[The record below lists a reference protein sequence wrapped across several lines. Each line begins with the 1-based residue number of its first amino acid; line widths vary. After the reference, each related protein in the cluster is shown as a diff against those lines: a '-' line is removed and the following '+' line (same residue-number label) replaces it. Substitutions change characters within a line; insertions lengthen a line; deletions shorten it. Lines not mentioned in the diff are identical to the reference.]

1 MRKGRVDVY
10 VQYYWKG
17 GGEGLHA
24 WAERGRLR
32 EREREMGSLVQRFS
46 DIRGGYLLGQMNLP
60 SGSPR
65 MILWAILPIT

>member
-1 MRKGRVDVY
+1 VVRKGRVDVY

-32 EREREMGSLVQRFS
+32 ERERERERWEVWFRDSP
-46 DIRGGYLLGQMNLP
+46 ILGEV
-60 SGSPR
+60 
-65 MILWAILPIT
+65 IYWVK

>member
-1 MRKGRVDVY
+1 VVRKGRVDVY

-32 EREREMGSLVQRFS
+32 ERERDGKFGSE
-46 DIRGGYLLGQMNLP
+46 
-60 SGSPR
+60 
-65 MILWAILPIT
+65 ILRY